1 MIKNGKIDLKGVDD
15 NEPEE
20 EISTRE
26 NQQIYKDDAMWIL
39 TVK

>member
-20 EISTRE
+20 EE
-26 NQQIYKDDAMWIL
+26 NNKGKPTNI
-39 TVK
+39 